1 MGNIGK
7 NARWR
12 TISEFSHAVGS
23 WGAPRMNKLGIRG
36 RRDFLKFARI
46 GVTSVAAAPLS
57 LGVGSRSVPS
67 ASGAAPS
74 SAFDVRTYGG
84 SGDGKTL
91 DTPANT
97 SPIESAAAAGGRT
110 LRIPTRCDT
119 IH

>member
-57 LGVGSRSVPS
+57 LEVGSRPAPS
-67 ASGAAPS
+67 ASDAAHS
-74 SAFDVRTYGG
+74 SAFDVRKYGARG
-84 SGDGKTL
+84 ALNIIDP
-91 DTPANT
+91 PASNRA
-97 SPIESAAAAGGRT
+97 PAAPAA
-110 LRIPTRCDT
+110 
-119 IH
+119 